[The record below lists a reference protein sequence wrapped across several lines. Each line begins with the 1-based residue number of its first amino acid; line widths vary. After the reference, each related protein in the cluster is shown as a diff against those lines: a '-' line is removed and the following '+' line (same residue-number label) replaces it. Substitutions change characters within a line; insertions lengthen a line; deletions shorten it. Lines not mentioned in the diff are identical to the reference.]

1 MGTHSFKHY
10 KITDENK
17 DEILN
22 LLRNQE
28 FLLQINAKD
37 LEKIINQLD
46 FKSLFNIIQNNII
59 LDKISS
65 INTNILEKDSFFFPN
80 FLDSVTLVKK
90 SNSHMIY
97 DMLNYLSNDA
107 ILYYL
112 VCPYIRAKLSDVEL
126 VELLYKKEIPFNDIL
141 ENEDLFNAIPFNLLT
156 NYINRL
162 WLQNPNSKII
172 NKKVIKKLFD
182 INDEILDSI
191 NLEEV
196 NYLFETIKTKNLLS
210 IQETKITISSYKAL
224 LSSYLVFGI
233 NKTLEIINNGNKGI
247 NANMINVLQKEI
259 IDYKLTEFYSQNFNI
274 LHNITENILSN
285 LKLIKSKD
293 EKNFKEKIAENSYL
307 SSIIN
312 FIIDYNYMTI
322 DNITKF
328 LYNIN
333 LQVDDILK
341 QKELS
346 NFCNNCVNH
355 ILKKIEKEIKS
366 NTIENSLKHFELKKK
381 PREKEYRKISTISL
395 QRISLKLFVEALKGN
410 IYSYA
415 FKNENTTSF
424 LTSYRNFIKKT
435 GFEENYFI
443 ENILVPL
450 SNGNFE
456 ITSFLEKLGINKPY
470 SYNLYIDTQKKKE
483 NISEINSYL
492 KELKKKYNPDTL
504 LEIINYILYGTKIN
518 NKIHK
523 KDLEV
528 IKEIQINISE
538 ILENFTFDK
547 ENLEINL
554 ESSCVIPND
563 YELLKFMAA
572 KERIEKIIK
581 KTINYLN
588 RHMNKKAIKEKHFKE
603 FLDLTCNSLAT
614 LPFNDINYTLIVRTF
629 TFTDLERIFEGF
641 DIKEKFVQDIDLEKW
656 LLNNQLIVLTAE
668 GYLKDTIN
676 LGFIISNWH
685 SIRNICQGLNIDI
698 KELNIFDCY
707 KILQENTFKLDN
719 FDSTKNCKKH

>member
-1 MGTHSFKHY
+1 MGTNSFKHY

-28 FLLQINAKD
+28 FLSQIKAKD

-46 FKSLFNIIQNNII
+46 FKSLFNIIQNNSI
-59 LDKISS
+59 LNKISS
-65 INTNILEKDSFFFPN
+65 IKTNILEKDSVFFPN
-80 FLDSVTLVKK
+80 FLDSITLVNK
-90 SNSHMIY
+90 SNPHMIY
-97 DMLNYLSNDA
+97 EMLYYLSNSA
-107 ILYYL
+107 FLHYL
-112 VCPYIRAKLSDVEL
+112 TYPYIRAKLNDVEL
-126 VELLYKKEIPFNDIL
+126 LELLYKKEIPFNDIL
-141 ENEDLFNAIPFNLLT
+141 ENEDLFNAISPSLLT

-196 NYLFETIKTKNLLS
+196 NYLFETIKTKSLLS

-259 IDYKLTEFYSQNFNI
+259 IDYKLTEFYSQDFNI
-274 LHNITENILSN
+274 LHNIIENILSN

-293 EKNFKEKIAENSYL
+293 EKDFKEKINENNYL
-307 SSIIN
+307 NSIIN

-322 DNITKF
+322 DGIIQF

-333 LQVDDILK
+333 LQNNDILK
-341 QKELS
+341 QKRLS
-346 NFCNNCVNH
+346 NFCNGCVNY
-355 ILKKIEKEIKS
+355 ILKKIENEIKS
-366 NTIENSLKHFELKKK
+366 NTIENALKHFELRKKLRK
-381 PREKEYRKISTISL
+381 KEYRKISTLSL
-395 QRISLKLFVEALKGN
+395 QRITLKLFIEVLKGN

-435 GFEENYFI
+435 GFEEDYFI

-470 SYNLYIDTQKKKE
+470 SYNLYIDTQKNKVI
-483 NISEINSYL
+483 ISEINLYL
-492 KELKKKYNPDTL
+492 KELNKKYNPDTL
-504 LEIINYILYGTKIN
+504 FQIINYILYGTKIN
-518 NKIHK
+518 DKIHK

-528 IKEIQINISE
+528 INEIQIKISE
-538 ILENFTFDK
+538 ISENFTFDR
-547 ENLEINL
+547 ENLEIKL
-554 ESSCVIPND
+554 ESTYVIQNN
-563 YELLKFMAA
+563 YEIAKFIAA

-581 KTINYLN
+581 KTTNYLN

-614 LPFNDINYTLIVRTF
+614 LPFNNLNYTLIVRTF
-629 TFTDLERIFEGF
+629 TFTDLERIFAGF
-641 DIKEKFVQDIDLEKW
+641 DIKEKFIQDIVLEKW
-656 LLNNQLIVLTAE
+656 LLNNQLIALTAE
-668 GYLKDTIN
+668 GYLKDKVN

-685 SIRNICQGLNIDI
+685 SITNICQSLNLDI

-719 FDSTKNCKKH
+719 FDITKNCKKH